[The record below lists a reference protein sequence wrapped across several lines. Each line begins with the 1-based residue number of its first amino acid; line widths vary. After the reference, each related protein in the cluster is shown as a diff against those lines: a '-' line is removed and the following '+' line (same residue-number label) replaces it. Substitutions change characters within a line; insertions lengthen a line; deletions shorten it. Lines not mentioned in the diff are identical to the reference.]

1 MFVSIVLQ
9 SARSHR
15 LATHSI
21 GARRRGNRASL
32 RGFFCSLLQ
41 ALTMIETSHLKRG
54 TAAYRRAT
62 LALFCAGF
70 ATFALLYCIQPLL
83 PLLAAHFAVS
93 AANSSLA
100 LSLTTLSLALCL
112 LISGALAESWG
123 RKPVMAA
130 ALGLASLLGLA
141 CVLVESWHLL
151 LLLRTLL
158 GLALSGLPALAM
170 AYVGEEF
177 DPDSLPAAMGLYI
190 GGTALGGMLGRLL
203 SGLLSDLGGWTLAL
217 GGIAALG
224 MVALSL
230 FVWLLPASRHFKAQ
244 PLSLTVLLANFR
256 LHLSNPVLRSL
267 FLQGFLLMGGFVA
280 LFNYIGFRLAGAP
293 FGLSSTFIGLLFV
306 VYLGGIFSAGW
317 AGRLVPRFGARQV
330 LRGGVALMLL
340 GVGLCATPWLASIV
354 VGLGVFTLGFFAA
367 HAVASGQVGS
377 HAQGARAQASAL
389 YLCAYY
395 LGSSVVGYGA
405 GYVWDH
411 AGWHPLMALLAGLF
425 VMAGWRAR
433 AL

>member
-1 MFVSIVLQ
+1 
-9 SARSHR
+9 
-15 LATHSI
+15 
-21 GARRRGNRASL
+21 
-32 RGFFCSLLQ
+32 
-41 ALTMIETSHLKRG
+41 MIAEHAHLSRG
-54 TAAYRRAT
+54 TPAYRRAT
-62 LALFCAGF
+62 FALFCAGF

-83 PLLAAHFAVS
+83 PMLAAHFSVS
-93 AANSSLA
+93 AASSSLA
-100 LSLTTLSLALCL
+100 LSLTTLSLAVCL

-141 CVLVESWHLL
+141 SVLVDSWQLL
-151 LLLRTLL
+151 LALRALL

-177 DPDSLPAAMGLYI
+177 EPESLPAAMGLYI

-203 SGLLSDLGGWTLAL
+203 SGLLSDLGGWQLAL
-217 GGIAALG
+217 GGIASLGLLAL
-224 MVALSL
+224 VL

-244 PLSLTVLLANFR
+244 ALSPRGLLANFR
-256 LHLSNPVLRSL
+256 MHLGNPILRVL

-306 VYLGGIFSAGW
+306 VYLAGIFSAGW
-317 AGRLVPRFGARQV
+317 AGRLVPRFGARRV

-340 GVGLCATPWLASIV
+340 GVGLCATPWLVSIV

-367 HAVASGQVGS
+367 HAVASGQVGG
-377 HAQGARAQASAL
+377 HARGARAQASAL

-411 AGWHPLMALLAGLF
+411 AGWLPLMALLAALF
-425 VMAGWRAR
+425 VIAGWRAR

>member
-1 MFVSIVLQ
+1 
-9 SARSHR
+9 
-15 LATHSI
+15 
-21 GARRRGNRASL
+21 
-32 RGFFCSLLQ
+32 
-41 ALTMIETSHLKRG
+41 MIAEHAHLSRG
-54 TAAYRRAT
+54 TPAYRRAT
-62 LALFCAGF
+62 FALFCAGF

-83 PLLAAHFAVS
+83 PMLAEHFSVS
-93 AANSSLA
+93 AASSSLA
-100 LSLTTLSLALCL
+100 LSLTTLSLAVCL

-141 CVLVESWHLL
+141 SVLVDSWQLL
-151 LLLRTLL
+151 LALRALL

-177 DPDSLPAAMGLYI
+177 EPESLPAAMGLYI

-203 SGLLSDLGGWTLAL
+203 SGLLSDLGGWQLAL
-217 GGIAALG
+217 GGIASLGLLAL
-224 MVALSL
+224 VL

-244 PLSLTVLLANFR
+244 ALSPRGLLANFR
-256 LHLSNPVLRSL
+256 MHLGNPILRVL

-306 VYLGGIFSAGW
+306 VYLTGIFSAGW
-317 AGRLVPRFGARQV
+317 AGRLVPRFGARRV

-340 GVGLCATPWLASIV
+340 GVGLCATPWLFSIV

-367 HAVASGQVGS
+367 HAVASGQVGA
-377 HAQGARAQASAL
+377 HARGARAQASAL

-411 AGWHPLMALLAGLF
+411 AGWLPLMALLAALF
-425 VMAGWRAR
+425 VIAGWRAR

>member
-1 MFVSIVLQ
+1 
-9 SARSHR
+9 
-15 LATHSI
+15 
-21 GARRRGNRASL
+21 
-32 RGFFCSLLQ
+32 
-41 ALTMIETSHLKRG
+41 MIAEHAHLSRG
-54 TAAYRRAT
+54 TPAYRRAT
-62 LALFCAGF
+62 FALFCAGF

-83 PLLAAHFAVS
+83 PMLAAHFSVS
-93 AANSSLA
+93 AASSSLA
-100 LSLTTLSLALCL
+100 LSLTTLSLAVCL

-141 CVLVESWHLL
+141 SVLVDSWQLL
-151 LLLRTLL
+151 LALRALL

-177 DPDSLPAAMGLYI
+177 EPESLPAAMGLYI

-203 SGLLSDLGGWTLAL
+203 SGLLSDLGGWQLAL
-217 GGIAALG
+217 GGIASLGLLAL
-224 MVALSL
+224 VA
-230 FVWLLPASRHFKAQ
+230 FVWLLPPSRHFTAQ
-244 PLSLTVLLANFR
+244 PLSLRILLTNFR
-256 LHLSNPVLRSL
+256 LHLGNPVLRGL

-280 LFNYIGFRLAGAP
+280 LFNYIGFRLAGEP
-293 FGLSSTFIGLLFV
+293 FGLSSTLIGLLFV

-330 LRGGVALMLL
+330 LRGGVALMLI
-340 GVGLCATPWLASIV
+340 GVGLCTTSWLVSIV
-354 VGLGVFTLGFFAA
+354 LGLGLFTLGFFAA
-367 HAVASGQVGS
+367 HTVASGQVGS
-377 HAQGARAQASAL
+377 HAKGARAQASAL

-411 AGWHPLMALLAGLF
+411 AGWLPLMALLAALF
-425 VMAGWRAR
+425 VIAGWRAR
-433 AL
+433 VL

>member
-1 MFVSIVLQ
+1 MI
-9 SARSHR
+9 AEH
-15 LATHSI
+15 THLS
-21 GARRRGNRASL
+21 
-32 RGFFCSLLQ
+32 
-41 ALTMIETSHLKRG
+41 RG
-54 TAAYRRAT
+54 TPAYRRAT
-62 LALFCAGF
+62 FALFCAGF

-83 PLLAAHFAVS
+83 PMLATHFSVS
-93 AANSSLA
+93 AASSSLA
-100 LSLTTLSLALCL
+100 LSLTTLSLAVCL

-141 CVLVESWHLL
+141 SVLVDSWQLL
-151 LLLRTLL
+151 LALRALL

-177 DPDSLPAAMGLYI
+177 EPESLPAAMGLYI

-203 SGLLSDLGGWTLAL
+203 SGLLSDLGGWQLAL
-217 GGIAALG
+217 GGIASLGLLAL
-224 MVALSL
+224 VA
-230 FVWLLPASRHFKAQ
+230 FVWLLPPSRHFTAQ
-244 PLSLTVLLANFR
+244 PLSLRILLTNFR
-256 LHLSNPVLRSL
+256 LHLGNPVLRGL

-280 LFNYIGFRLAGAP
+280 LFNYIGFRLAGEP
-293 FGLSSTFIGLLFV
+293 FGLSSTLIGLLFV

-330 LRGGVALMLL
+330 LRGGVALMLI
-340 GVGLCATPWLASIV
+340 GVGLCATSWLVSIV
-354 VGLGVFTLGFFAA
+354 LGLGLFTLGFFAA

-377 HAQGARAQASAL
+377 HAKGARAQASAL

-411 AGWHPLMALLAGLF
+411 AGWLPLMALLAALF
-425 VMAGWRAR
+425 VIAGWRAR

>member
-1 MFVSIVLQ
+1 MT
-9 SARSHR
+9 APK
-15 LATHSI
+15 
-21 GARRRGNRASL
+21 
-32 RGFFCSLLQ
+32 
-41 ALTMIETSHLKRG
+41 HLKRG
-54 TAAYRRAT
+54 TPAYRRAT

-83 PLLAAHFAVS
+83 PLLATHFSVS
-93 AANSSLA
+93 AASSSLA

-112 LISGALAESWG
+112 LVSGALAESWG
-123 RKPVMAA
+123 RKPVMAI
-130 ALGLASLLGLA
+130 ALGLASFLGLA
-141 CVLVESWHLL
+141 CVVVESWQPLL
-151 LLLRTLL
+151 VLRALL

-177 DPDSLPAAMGLYI
+177 DPESLPAAMGLYI

-203 SGLLSDLGGWTLAL
+203 SGLLSDLGGWQLAL
-217 GGIAALG
+217 GGIASLGLLAL
-224 MVALSL
+224 AL

-244 PLSLTVLLANFR
+244 PLSLRVLLANFGV
-256 LHLSNPVLRSL
+256 HLANPVLRVL
-267 FLQGFLLMGGFVA
+267 FLQGFLLMGSFVA

-293 FGLSSTFIGLLFV
+293 FGLSSSFIGLLFV
-306 VYLGGIFSAGW
+306 VYLAGIFSAGW
-317 AGRLVPRFGARQV
+317 AGRQVSRFGARRV
-330 LRGGVALMLL
+330 LRGGIVLMLV

-354 VGLGVFTLGFFAA
+354 AGLGSFTLGFFAA
-367 HAVASGQVGS
+367 HAVASGQVGA
-377 HAQGARAQASAL
+377 HAGGARAQASAL

-411 AGWHPLMALLAGLF
+411 AGWLPLMALLAGLC
-425 VMAGWRAR
+425 VVAGWRAK

>member
-1 MFVSIVLQ
+1 MVTQ
-9 SARSHR
+9 NSH
-15 LATHSI
+15 L
-21 GARRRGNRASL
+21 RRGSA
-32 RGFFCSLLQ
+32 G
-41 ALTMIETSHLKRG
+41 
-54 TAAYRRAT
+54 YRRAT

-83 PLLAAHFAVS
+83 PLLAKHYAVS
-93 AANSSLA
+93 AASSSLA

-112 LISGALAESWG
+112 LVSAALAESWG

-151 LLLRTLL
+151 LFLRTLL

-170 AYVGEEF
+170 AYVSEEF

-203 SGLLSDLGGWTLAL
+203 SGLLSDLGGWQLAL
-217 GGIAALG
+217 GGIASLGLLAL
-224 MVALSL
+224 AL

-244 PLSLTVLLANFR
+244 ALSPRGLLANFR
-256 LHLSNPVLRSL
+256 MHLGNPILRVL

-293 FGLSSTFIGLLFV
+293 FGLSATFIGLLFV
-306 VYLGGIFSAGW
+306 VYLTGIFSAGW
-317 AGRLVPRFGARQV
+317 AGRLVPRFGARRV

-340 GVGLCATPWLASIV
+340 GVGLCATPWLFSIV

-367 HAVASGQVGS
+367 HAVASGQVGA
-377 HAQGARAQASAL
+377 HARGARAQASAL

-411 AGWHPLMALLAGLF
+411 AGWLPLMALLAALF

>member
-1 MFVSIVLQ
+1 
-9 SARSHR
+9 
-15 LATHSI
+15 
-21 GARRRGNRASL
+21 
-32 RGFFCSLLQ
+32 
-41 ALTMIETSHLKRG
+41 MIETSHLKRG

-256 LHLSNPVLRSL
+256 LHLSKQVLRCML
-267 FLQGFLLMGGFVA
+267 LPGFLLMGGFVL
-280 LFNYIGFRLAGAP
+280 LFNTSSFRL
-293 FGLSSTFIGLLFV
+293 
-306 VYLGGIFSAGW
+306 
-317 AGRLVPRFGARQV
+317 
-330 LRGGVALMLL
+330 
-340 GVGLCATPWLASIV
+340 
-354 VGLGVFTLGFFAA
+354 
-367 HAVASGQVGS
+367 
-377 HAQGARAQASAL
+377 
-389 YLCAYY
+389 
-395 LGSSVVGYGA
+395 
-405 GYVWDH
+405 
-411 AGWHPLMALLAGLF
+411 
-425 VMAGWRAR
+425 
-433 AL
+433 

>member
-1 MFVSIVLQ
+1 
-9 SARSHR
+9 
-15 LATHSI
+15 
-21 GARRRGNRASL
+21 
-32 RGFFCSLLQ
+32 
-41 ALTMIETSHLKRG
+41 MIAEHAHLSRG
-54 TAAYRRAT
+54 TPAYRRAT
-62 LALFCAGF
+62 FALFCAGF

-83 PLLAAHFAVS
+83 PMLAAHFSVS
-93 AANSSLA
+93 AASSSLA
-100 LSLTTLSLALCL
+100 LSLTTLSLAVCL

-141 CVLVESWHLL
+141 SVLVDSWQLL
-151 LLLRTLL
+151 LALRALL

-177 DPDSLPAAMGLYI
+177 EPESLPAAMGLYI

-203 SGLLSDLGGWTLAL
+203 SGLLSDLGGWQLAL
-217 GGIAALG
+217 GGIASLGLLAL
-224 MVALSL
+224 VL

-244 PLSLTVLLANFR
+244 ALSPRGLLANFR
-256 LHLSNPVLRSL
+256 MHLGNPILRVL

-306 VYLGGIFSAGW
+306 VYLTGIFSAGW
-317 AGRLVPRFGARQV
+317 AGRLVPRFGARRV

-340 GVGLCATPWLASIV
+340 GVGLCATPWLFSIV

-367 HAVASGQVGS
+367 HAVASGQVGA
-377 HAQGARAQASAL
+377 HARGARAQASAL

-411 AGWHPLMALLAGLF
+411 AGWLQLMALLAALF
-425 VMAGWRAR
+425 VIAGWRAR

>member
-1 MFVSIVLQ
+1 
-9 SARSHR
+9 
-15 LATHSI
+15 
-21 GARRRGNRASL
+21 
-32 RGFFCSLLQ
+32 
-41 ALTMIETSHLKRG
+41 MIAEHAHLSRG
-54 TAAYRRAT
+54 TPAYRRAT
-62 LALFCAGF
+62 FALFCAGF
-70 ATFALLYCIQPLL
+70 ATFALLYCVQPLL
-83 PLLAAHFAVS
+83 PMLAAHFSVS
-93 AANSSLA
+93 AASSSLA
-100 LSLTTLSLALCL
+100 LSLTTLSLAVCL

-141 CVLVESWHLL
+141 SVLVDSWQLL
-151 LLLRTLL
+151 LALRALL

-177 DPDSLPAAMGLYI
+177 EPESLPAAMGLYI

-203 SGLLSDLGGWTLAL
+203 SGLLSDLGGWQLAL
-217 GGIAALG
+217 GGIASLGLLAL
-224 MVALSL
+224 VA
-230 FVWLLPASRHFKAQ
+230 FVWLLPPSRHFTAQ
-244 PLSLTVLLANFR
+244 PLSLRILLTNFR
-256 LHLSNPVLRSL
+256 LHLGNPVLRGL

-280 LFNYIGFRLAGAP
+280 LFNYIGFRLAGEP
-293 FGLSSTFIGLLFV
+293 FGLSSTLIGLLFV

-330 LRGGVALMLL
+330 LRGGVALMLI
-340 GVGLCATPWLASIV
+340 GVGLCATSWLVSIV
-354 VGLGVFTLGFFAA
+354 LGLGLFTLGFFAA

-377 HAQGARAQASAL
+377 HAKGARAQASAL

-411 AGWHPLMALLAGLF
+411 AGWLPLMALLAALF
-425 VMAGWRAR
+425 VIAGWRAR